1 MPGTPNPARPH
12 GQARRIPGPAG
23 QRRQGRECGL
33 SGGGDSFALWAGKAN
48 AFMGSV
54 RLGGEPPSRGRTA
67 PLGLG
72 GGS

>member
-1 MPGTPNPARPH
+1 MPAPSKADQEHARHAKPRTPAWPSPAHPRP
-12 GQARRIPGPAG
+12 G
-23 QRRQGRECGL
+23 
-33 SGGGDSFALWAGKAN
+33 GGGDSFALWAGKAN
-48 AFMGSV
+48 AFTGSV